1 MPTHAQVAAKLLRD
15 AAGFFNTVGEQNPT
29 LTDQMAENA
38 NVFQQVAHLVENDPG
53 GELQQPE
60 GGQPEGAPGAEPPA
74 GANN

>member
-15 AAGFFNTVGEQNPT
+15 AAGFFTTVGEQNPT

-38 NVFQQVAHLVENDPG
+38 NVFQQVANLVETDPG

-60 GGQPEGAPGAEPPA
+60 GAPGGAPGAEPPA